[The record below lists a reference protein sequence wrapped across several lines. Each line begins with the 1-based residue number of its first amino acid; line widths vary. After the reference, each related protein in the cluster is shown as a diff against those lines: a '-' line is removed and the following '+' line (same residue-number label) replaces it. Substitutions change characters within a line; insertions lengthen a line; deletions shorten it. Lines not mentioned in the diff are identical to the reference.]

1 MRHLLFTGVSCVL
14 VATLAVTVGAGVTL
28 AQSGP
33 IKGTVAAG
41 TKPTWEKGIVGIT
54 PESYYNAIE
63 CGKQPGNPTCLF
75 WDADLCK
82 NPDFELALNTPYK
95 AVAYEVWYSVRQK
108 KPAPQPNYQN
118 AQQTRVTVGITAVK
132 GSKNT
137 LTGFSLKRAG
147 KAVQPLDGGV
157 ASSRFT
163 YDFPAFA
170 PTGTVTFDIVGKE
183 RTVSCTIDAATLRLM
198 R

>member
-1 MRHLLFTGVSCVL
+1 MTRSF
-14 VATLAVTVGAGVTL
+14 A
-28 AQSGP
+28 
-33 IKGTVAAG
+33 TVARRAAAIG
-41 TKPTWEKGIVGIT
+41 IAAAIVVVPSFAQAPALKASIAPGAMPAWEKGIVAIS

-63 CGKQPGNPTCLF
+63 CGKQPGNPACLF

-82 NPDFELALNTPYK
+82 NPDFELAVNTPYK

-108 KPAPQPNYQN
+108 KPAPQPNYQT
-118 AQQTRVTVGITAVK
+118 AQQTRITIGVTAVK

-137 LTGFSLKRAG
+137 LAGFSLKRAG
-147 KAVQPLDGGV
+147 KVVQPIDGGV

-163 YDFPAFA
+163 YDFPAVA
-170 PTGTVTFDIVGKE
+170 PTGAVTIDILGKE
-183 RTVSCTIDAATLRLM
+183 KTISCSIDTTTLRRM

>member
-1 MRHLLFTGVSCVL
+1 MRSIGSVCARLAL
-14 VATLAVTVGAGVTL
+14 VALVAFTSNVGVAL
-28 AQSGP
+28 AQSTP
-33 IKGTVAAG
+33 VKATVAAG
-41 TKPTWEKGIVGIT
+41 TKPAWEKGIVGIT

-63 CGKQPGNPTCLF
+63 CGKQPGNPACLF

-82 NPDFELALNTPYK
+82 NADFELALNTPYK

-118 AQQTRVTVGITAVK
+118 AQQTRVTIGITPVK
-132 GSKNT
+132 GSKNA

-147 KAVQPLDGGV
+147 KVVQPLDGGV
-157 ASSRFT
+157 ASSRYT

-170 PTGTVTFDIVGKE
+170 PTGTVTLDIAGKTG
-183 RTVSCTIDAATLRLM
+183 TVSCTIDAATLRLM

>member
-1 MRHLLFTGVSCVL
+1 MSRATSLIRLALTAVVAASVGV
-14 VATLAVTVGAGVTL
+14 VAF
-28 AQSGP
+28 AQQTP
-33 IKGTVAAG
+33 IRATVAAG
-41 TKPTWEKGIVGIT
+41 TKPVWEKGIAGIN

-63 CGKQPGNPTCLF
+63 CGKQPGNPACLF

-118 AQQTRVTVGITAVK
+118 AQQTRVTVGITPVK

-170 PTGTVTFDIVGKE
+170 PTGTVTLDIVGKTG
-183 RTVSCTIDAATLRLM
+183 TVSCTIDAATLKLM

>member
-1 MRHLLFTGVSCVL
+1 MRHVLFTGVRCAL
-14 VATLAVTVGAGVTL
+14 VATLAATVGAGVTL

-41 TKPTWEKGIVGIT
+41 TKPAWEKGIIGIT

-82 NPDFELALNTPYK
+82 NSDFELALNTPYK

-147 KAVQPLDGGV
+147 KAVQPIDGGV

-170 PTGTVTFDIVGKE
+170 PTGTLTLDIVGKE
-183 RTVSCTIDAATLRLM
+183 RTVSCTIDAATLKLM